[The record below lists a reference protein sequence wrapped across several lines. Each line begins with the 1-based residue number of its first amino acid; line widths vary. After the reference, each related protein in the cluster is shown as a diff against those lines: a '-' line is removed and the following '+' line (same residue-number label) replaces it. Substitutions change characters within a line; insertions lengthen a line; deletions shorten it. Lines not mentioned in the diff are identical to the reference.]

1 MIAHGVVADVDA
13 HLLGEPAVVG
23 GVRGCLPRHT
33 ELGQRAA
40 GHAAC
45 AARQL
50 AAQRAVIK
58 LIHAKTPAIIQKH
71 YDHIFFYLLCV
82 GCCPETKLVFCK
94 QTTRTCVVFFLSFMF
109 FHVSDDDAV

>member
-71 YDHIFFYLLCV
+71 YDHIFFIYSV
-82 GCCPETKLVFCK
+82 WAAVQRQNSYFANKLHGRV
-94 QTTRTCVVFFLSFMF
+94 
-109 FHVSDDDAV
+109 